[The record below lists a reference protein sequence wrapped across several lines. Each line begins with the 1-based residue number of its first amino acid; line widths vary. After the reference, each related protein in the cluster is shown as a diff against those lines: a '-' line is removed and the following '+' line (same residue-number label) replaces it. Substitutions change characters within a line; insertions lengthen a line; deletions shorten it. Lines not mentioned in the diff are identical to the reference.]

1 LNADNTGDGPK
12 FGCVHCGSDEVRG
25 SLDAYPVFRAEGETL
40 VYLRSESM
48 ERGVLALNCHSCGRP
63 IAIDDTGDIVIV

>member
-1 LNADNTGDGPK
+1 LDADNTGDGPK

-40 VYLRSESM
+40 VYLRMKSTENGVSE
-48 ERGVLALNCHSCGRP
+48 LNCRNCGQP
-63 IAIDDTGDIVIV
+63 IPIDDPTDIHIV